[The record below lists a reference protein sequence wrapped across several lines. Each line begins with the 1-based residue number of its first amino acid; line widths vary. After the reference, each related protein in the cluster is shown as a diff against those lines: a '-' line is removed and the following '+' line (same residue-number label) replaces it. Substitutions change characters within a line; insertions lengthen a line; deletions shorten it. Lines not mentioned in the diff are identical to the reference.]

1 MGPRLLQEALTTHLK
16 NLHLDLPLLQHSK
29 IEGCHISKSK
39 GRFSEVGKR
48 FDHDVKEA
56 SREDPMLVSILERV
70 RKGWRDDDRRDPA
83 LGLSLN
89 RPKAYARPTAAFSRM
104 IVYAC
109 RNLSVKLHKLH
120 VAHPGVR
127 RSSANSFY
135 QFRPSDELDGNVRS
149 ASETRMDNKGF
160 INSSTTD
167 IPGRIEESSNEHAIN
182 ANVLAETRRQSSS
195 FRFEITPDD
204 LYGSS
209 SDHSY
214 RKRTENANCARK
226 MAARF
231 HPKRLV
237 PILDWLPRYEL
248 ENLKDDV
255 VAAIT
260 VAIMHVPQGLAYG
273 ELAGATA
280 IQGLYVSTFPPL
292 IYALLGTGKHIS
304 IGTFAVV
311 SLLVR
316 SATPVIAE
324 HTVSV
329 NGTDTQIGEIY
340 SVDEVISTFATV
352 VGLLQVILGIC
363 SLGSLSVLLSEPMLS
378 GFTTGAA
385 THVIASQLKGLFDIQ
400 VQRRKGV
407 FKVILSFYDVA
418 IRFLEVNVATT
429 VMSLTAVVVIYQ
441 GQFLNEKFKAKLFMP
456 VPVELVVVII
466 VTLISYITRLSDLYG
481 SAIMGEVPT
490 GLPPVTMPRMIL
502 FPAMLKEAFIVAF
515 ISYVICLSLGKTFA
529 RRNGYRIDAN
539 QELIAMGSANVFGS
553 FLDCFPCAASLS
565 RSSLQE
571 KIGSKSQLSSLIS
584 SALLIVVILFA
595 GPLFFYLPK
604 CVLSSIIIV
613 ALKGMILQVN
623 DCFRYARV
631 SRMEAV
637 VWLSTFLGCFV
648 LDLEYGIV
656 AGAICT
662 VGTLLYRDSK
672 PRIRFVKSSK
682 KGRPLSQSTSWSDDR
697 QVSVIRVESE
707 INFINRDAF
716 KDQLLSLMYVD
727 DAPAEAMRKSLL
739 VLDLSLCPYIDSSG
753 CTTIREILTH
763 FTKLGFRICVVGA
776 HEGVTESVMLSG
788 DNEVTFSANLKNVV
802 FDLSYHP
809 L

>member
-352 VGLLQVILGIC
+352 VGLLQVLRVSVNLGRT
-363 SLGSLSVLLSEPMLS
+363 SL
-378 GFTTGAA
+378 
-385 THVIASQLKGLFDIQ
+385 
-400 VQRRKGV
+400 
-407 FKVILSFYDVA
+407 
-418 IRFLEVNVATT
+418 VNVATT

-716 KDQLLSLMYVD
+716 KDQLLSLI